1 MGPAAA
7 VREVVAQQVG
17 ECAGALPRAVFAAS
31 LLALEF
37 VIYDYCRAVLKVS
50 SATCS

>member
-1 MGPAAA
+1 M
-7 VREVVAQQVG
+7 
-17 ECAGALPRAVFAAS
+17 PRAVFAAS

-50 SATCS
+50 SSDLLLTLDVLAGLRS